1 MATGA
6 VARHVNR
13 WVLVG
18 EETSWKTESGHGS
31 NWRGT
36 LCHVILS
43 LTVTVTVT
51 VTVRQ
56 TGHGAVDSCDTHDP
70 GCGCDSGFG
79 FGFDS
84 SCRLGL
90 CPWGRL
96 TVVYA

>member
-1 MATGA
+1 VATGA
-6 VARHVNR
+6 VARHVNG
-13 WVLVG
+13 WVLVE

-36 LCHVILS
+36 LCLVILS
-43 LTVTVTVT
+43 LTVT

-56 TGHGAVDSCDTHDP
+56 TGHGAVDSCDPHDP
-70 GCGCDSGFG
+70 GCGCDSGFRFC
-79 FGFDS
+79 FGS

-96 TVVYA
+96 TVVHA